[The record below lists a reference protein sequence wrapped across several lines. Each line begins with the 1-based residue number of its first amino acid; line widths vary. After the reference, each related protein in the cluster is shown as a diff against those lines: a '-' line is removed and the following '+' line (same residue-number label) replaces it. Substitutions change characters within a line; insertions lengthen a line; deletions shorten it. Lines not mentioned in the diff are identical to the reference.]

1 MAFQSGSQVNAA
13 LGRTDFTPFLQG
25 AMQGAQAQARGAENI
40 AQGLAGLGQ
49 QAAAGMREQYKEAK
63 ELKLEERKYKDT
75 IASGMKILEVLGKTP
90 DIPDS
95 VKKLLPELTQGLGNP
110 NVSLSQQAASASM
123 LGNIFGSVLTAG
135 LKTTMENAAENE
147 AAKYANAVM
156 ESGGRPFSMVNKV
169 SPTAQVKGEQLAANI
184 AKTKSETY
192 ENLVNRTKPVAT
204 VYPTAEEARKAGEAA
219 NPGLSVQVENAPGG
233 FKFNASQ
240 RIVPDD
246 ETRFKLE
253 SFGKEVDRII
263 QTGEAA
269 RQVAPAINSLLG
281 LIDSGNLKTGFGEAA
296 KAQVRSIGK
305 AIGFP
310 VDEAA
315 LANAQQA
322 NAMFGQM
329 ILQYYQQTKG
339 SISNAE
345 NILFQSFGPELGKSE
360 AANKAILTFS
370 KKRNEFDRDL
380 ERIAKDYRLGKLD
393 RQKAQEQIISR
404 QDRYDNDIGS
414 LIPDAPA
421 ATGNPA
427 PNQAAIN
434 YLKQNPNAR
443 AAFDEKYGAGAA
455 KQVLGN

>member
-1 MAFQSGSQVNAA
+1 
-13 LGRTDFTPFLQG
+13 
-25 AMQGAQAQARGAENI
+25 
-40 AQGLAGLGQ
+40 
-49 QAAAGMREQYKEAK
+49 
-63 ELKLEERKYKDT
+63 
-75 IASGMKILEVLGKTP
+75 
-90 DIPDS
+90 
-95 VKKLLPELTQGLGNP
+95 
-110 NVSLSQQAASASM
+110 M

-204 VYPTAEEARKAGEAA
+204 VYPTADAARIAGEAA
-219 NPGLSVQVENAPGG
+219 NPGLVVQVENAPGG
-233 FKFNASQ
+233 FQFKAAQ
-240 RIVPDD
+240 RMVPDD
-246 ETRFKLE
+246 ETKIRLE
-253 SFGKEVDRII
+253 SFGQEVDRII

-421 ATGNPA
+421 VG
-427 PNQAAIN
+427 
-434 YLKQNPNAR
+434 
-443 AAFDEKYGAGAA
+443 GAGP
-455 KQVLGN
+455 KNISVDY

>member
-1 MAFQSGSQVNAA
+1 MAFQSGSQVNPA
-13 LGRTDFTPFLQG
+13 LGRTDFTPFLAG
-25 AMQGAQAQARGAENI
+25 AMQGAQAQVRGAENI

-90 DIPDS
+90 DIPES
-95 VKKLLPELTQGLGNP
+95 VKRLLPEFTQGLGNP

-147 AAKYANAVM
+147 AAKYANALT
-156 ESGGRPFSMVNKV
+156 EAGGRPFSMVNPV
-169 SPTAQVKGEQLAANI
+169 SATAKFRGEQMAAGL
-184 AKTKSETY
+184 AKTKSETF
-192 ENLVNRTKPVAT
+192 ENLVDRTKPVAT
-204 VYPTAEEARKAGEAA
+204 VYPTADAARKAGEAA

-246 ETRFKLE
+246 ETKFKLE
-253 SFGKEVDRII
+253 SFGKEIDRII

-305 AIGFP
+305 AIGFD
-310 VDEAA
+310 VNEAA
-315 LANAQQA
+315 LANAQQG

-345 NILFQSFGPELGKSE
+345 NILFQSFGPELGKSPE
-360 AANKAILTFS
+360 ANKAILTFS
-370 KKRNEFDRDL
+370 KKRNELDRDL
-380 ERIAKDYRLGKLD
+380 EKIAKDYRLGKLD

-414 LIPDAPA
+414 LIPNAPT
-421 ATGNPA
+421 ATNNPK

-434 YLKQNPNAR
+434 YLQQNPNAR
-443 AAFDEKYGAGAA
+443 AAFDAKYGAGAA

>member
-25 AMQGAQAQARGAENI
+25 AMQGAQAQGRAGELI
-40 AQGLAGLGQ
+40 GQGLAGLGQ
-49 QAAAGMREQYKEAK
+49 QVATGVEKYYKKQEEKQLNEQATETVSRI
-63 ELKLEERKYKDT
+63 LKTNPAFGAQVGLKPD
-75 IASGMKILEVLGKTP
+75 ASGNIDRKAIGAVVKSLGGAANTIQFANTLNEFTRKQSEDT
-90 DIPDS
+90 
-95 VKKLLPELTQGLGNP
+95 
-110 NVSLSQQAASASM
+110 QAAQYAS
-123 LGNIFGSVLTAG
+123 
-135 LKTTMENAAENE
+135 
-147 AAKYANAVM
+147 AVM
-156 ESGGRPFSMVNKV
+156 ESGGRPFSMVNQV
-169 SPTAQVKGEQLAANI
+169 SPTAQFRGAEMAAGL
-184 AKTKSETY
+184 AKTKSETA
-192 ENLVNRTKPVAT
+192 ENLVNRIKPVAT
-204 VYPTAEEARKAGEAA
+204 VYPTADAARIAGEAA
-219 NPGLSVQVENAPGG
+219 NPGLVVQVENAPGG
-233 FKFNASQ
+233 FQFKAAQ
-240 RIVPDD
+240 RMVPDD
-246 ETRFKLE
+246 ETKIRLE
-253 SFGKEVDRII
+253 SFGQEVDRII

-315 LANAQQA
+315 LSNAQQA

-404 QDRYDNDIGS
+404 QDKYDNDINS
-414 LIPDAPA
+414 LIPNAPA

>member
-1 MAFQSGSQVNAA
+1 MAFQSGSQVNPA

-49 QAAAGMREQYKEAK
+49 QVASGVEKYYKKQEEKQLNEQAIDTVSRI
-63 ELKLEERKYKDT
+63 LKTNPAFGDQIGLRPDASGNVDRKAIGSVIKTLGGARDT
-75 IASGMKILEVLGKTP
+75 IQIANTLNEFTRKQTE
-90 DIPDS
+90 D
-95 VKKLLPELTQGLGNP
+95 TQ
-110 NVSLSQQAASASM
+110 SAQYASA
-123 LGNIFGSVLTAG
+123 LT
-135 LKTTMENAAENE
+135 E
-147 AAKYANAVM
+147 A
-156 ESGGRPFSMVNKV
+156 GGRPFSMVNQV
-169 SPTAQVKGEQLAANI
+169 TPTAKFKGEVLAAGL
-184 AKTKSETY
+184 AKTKSETA

-204 VYPTAEEARKAGEAA
+204 VYPTAEEARKAGEFA
-219 NPGLSVQVENAPGG
+219 NPGLVVQVENAPGG
-233 FKFNASQ
+233 FQFKAAQ
-240 RIVPDD
+240 RMVPDD
-246 ETRFKLE
+246 ETRNKLE
-253 SFGKEVDRII
+253 SFSKEVDRII

-404 QDRYDNDIGS
+404 QDKYDNDIGS
-414 LIPDAPA
+414 LIPNAPA
-421 ATGNPA
+421 STGNPA

-434 YLKQNPNAR
+434 YLRQNPNAR

>member
-1 MAFQSGSQVNAA
+1 
-13 LGRTDFTPFLQG
+13 
-25 AMQGAQAQARGAENI
+25 MQGAQAQARGAENI

-49 QAAAGMREQYKEAK
+49 QVASGVEKYYKKQEEKQLNEQAIDTVSRI
-63 ELKLEERKYKDT
+63 LKTNPAFGDQIGLRPDASGNVDRKAIGSVIKTLGGARDT
-75 IASGMKILEVLGKTP
+75 IQIANTLNEFTRKQTE
-90 DIPDS
+90 D
-95 VKKLLPELTQGLGNP
+95 TQ
-110 NVSLSQQAASASM
+110 SAQYASA
-123 LGNIFGSVLTAG
+123 LT
-135 LKTTMENAAENE
+135 E
-147 AAKYANAVM
+147 A
-156 ESGGRPFSMVNKV
+156 GGRPFSMVNQV
-169 SPTAQVKGEQLAANI
+169 TPTAKFKGEVLAAGL
-184 AKTKSETY
+184 AKTKSETA

-204 VYPTAEEARKAGEAA
+204 VYPTAEEARKAGEFA
-219 NPGLSVQVENAPGG
+219 NPGLVVQVENAPGG
-233 FKFNASQ
+233 FQFKAAQ
-240 RIVPDD
+240 RMVPDD
-246 ETRFKLE
+246 ETRNKLE
-253 SFGKEVDRII
+253 SFSKEVDRII

-404 QDRYDNDIGS
+404 QDKYDNDIGS
-414 LIPDAPA
+414 LIPNAPA
-421 ATGNPA
+421 STGNPA

-434 YLKQNPNAR
+434 YLRQNPNAR

>member
-25 AMQGAQAQARGAENI
+25 AMQGAQAQGRAGELI
-40 AQGLAGLGQ
+40 GQGLAGLGQ
-49 QAAAGMREQYKEAK
+49 QVATGVEKYYKKQEEKQLNEQATETVSRILQTNPAFGAQVG
-63 ELKLEERKYKDT
+63 LKPD
-75 IASGMKILEVLGKTP
+75 ASGNIDRKAIGAVVKSLGGAANTIQFANTLNEFTRKQAEDT
-90 DIPDS
+90 
-95 VKKLLPELTQGLGNP
+95 
-110 NVSLSQQAASASM
+110 QAAQYASA
-123 LGNIFGSVLTAG
+123 VT
-135 LKTTMENAAENE
+135 NA
-147 AAKYANAVM
+147 
-156 ESGGRPFSMVNKV
+156 GGRPFSMVNQV
-169 SPTAQVKGEQLAANI
+169 SPTAQFRGAEMAAGL
-184 AKTKSETY
+184 AKTKSETA
-192 ENLVNRTKPVAT
+192 ENLVNRIKPVAT
-204 VYPTAEEARKAGEAA
+204 VYPTADAARIAGEAA
-219 NPGLSVQVENAPGG
+219 NPGLVVQVENAPGG
-233 FKFNASQ
+233 FQFKAAQ
-240 RIVPDD
+240 RMVPDD
-246 ETRFKLE
+246 ETKIRLE
-253 SFGKEVDRII
+253 SFGQEVDRII

-404 QDRYDNDIGS
+404 QDKYDNDIGS
-414 LIPDAPA
+414 LIPNAPA

>member
-1 MAFQSGSQVNAA
+1 
-13 LGRTDFTPFLQG
+13 
-25 AMQGAQAQARGAENI
+25 MQGAQAQGRAGELI
-40 AQGLAGLGQ
+40 GQGLAGLGQ
-49 QAAAGMREQYKEAK
+49 QVATGVEKYYKKQEEKQLNEQATETVSRI
-63 ELKLEERKYKDT
+63 LKTNPAFGAQVGLKPD
-75 IASGMKILEVLGKTP
+75 ASGNIDRKAIGAVVKSLGGAANTIQFANTLNEFTRKQSEDT
-90 DIPDS
+90 
-95 VKKLLPELTQGLGNP
+95 
-110 NVSLSQQAASASM
+110 QAAQYAS
-123 LGNIFGSVLTAG
+123 
-135 LKTTMENAAENE
+135 
-147 AAKYANAVM
+147 AVM
-156 ESGGRPFSMVNKV
+156 ESGGRPFSMVNQV
-169 SPTAQVKGEQLAANI
+169 SPTAQFRGAEMAAGL
-184 AKTKSETY
+184 AKTKSETA
-192 ENLVNRTKPVAT
+192 ENLVNRIKPVAT
-204 VYPTAEEARKAGEAA
+204 VYPTADAARIAGEAA
-219 NPGLSVQVENAPGG
+219 NPGLVVQVENAPGG
-233 FKFNASQ
+233 FQFKAAQ
-240 RIVPDD
+240 RMVPDD
-246 ETRFKLE
+246 ETKIRLE
-253 SFGKEVDRII
+253 SFGQEVDRII

-315 LANAQQA
+315 LSNAQQA

-404 QDRYDNDIGS
+404 QDKYDNDINS
-414 LIPDAPA
+414 LIPNAPA

>member
-1 MAFQSGSQVNAA
+1 MAFQSGSQVNPA

-25 AMQGAQAQARGAENI
+25 AMQGAQAQARGAELI
-40 AQGLAGLGQ
+40 GQGLAGLGQ
-49 QAAAGMREQYKEAK
+49 QV
-63 ELKLEERKYKDT
+63 
-75 IASGMKILEVLGKTP
+75 ASGIEKYYKKQEQK
-90 DIPDS
+90 DIE
-95 VKKLLPELTQGLGNP
+95 KQGIEFIKS
-110 NVSLSQQAASASM
+110 NVPGIDDKAASAGLKAAGGAAAFVNFMASQRQSQESAKEKQQVDS
-123 LGNIFGSVLTAG
+123 LTEILRQGGGTIPAPISNEVARSFSPSTLTAAREQFLKQSKMEAEINKLNASANEG
-135 LKTTMENAAENE
+135 LIK
-147 AAKYANAVM
+147 
-156 ESGGRPFSMVNKV
+156 
-169 SPTAQVKGEQLAANI
+169 
-184 AKTKSETY
+184 
-192 ENLVNRTKPVAT
+192 KPVEA
-204 VYPTAEEARKAGEAA
+204 VYPTAEAARMAGEAA
-219 NPGLSVQVENAPGG
+219 NPGISVQVENAPGG
-233 FKFNASQ
+233 FKFSASQ

-246 ETRFKLE
+246 ETRFRLE

-305 AIGFP
+305 AIGFD
-310 VDEAA
+310 VNEAA

-370 KKRNEFDRDL
+370 KKRNELDRDL
-380 ERIAKDYRLGKLD
+380 EKIAKDYRLGKLD
-393 RQKAQEQIISR
+393 RQQAQEQIVSR
-404 QDRYDNDIGS
+404 QERYDNDIGS

-421 ATGNPA
+421 ATNNPK

-434 YLKQNPNAR
+434 YLQQNPNAR
-443 AAFDEKYGAGAA
+443 AAFDAKYGAGAA

>member
-1 MAFQSGSQVNAA
+1 MAFQSGSQVNPA

-40 AQGLAGLGQ
+40 AAGLAGLGQ
-49 QAAAGMREQYKEAK
+49 QVASGIEKYYKKQEEKQLNEQAIDTVSRILKTNPAFGDQIGLKPDASGNIDRKAIGSVIKSLGGAPNTIQFANTLNEFTRKQAEETQAAQYAAA
-63 ELKLEERKYKDT
+63 
-75 IASGMKILEVLGKTP
+75 
-90 DIPDS
+90 
-95 VKKLLPELTQGLGNP
+95 
-110 NVSLSQQAASASM
+110 SL
-123 LGNIFGSVLTAG
+123 
-135 LKTTMENAAENE
+135 
-147 AAKYANAVM
+147 
-156 ESGGRPFSMVNKV
+156 ESGGRPFSMVTPV
-169 SPTAQVKGEQLAANI
+169 SPTAKFKGEQMAANL
-184 AKTKSETY
+184 ANLQSETAK
-192 ENLVNRTKPVAT
+192 NLR
-204 VYPTAEEARKAGEAA
+204 EKAGVPGVAMTPA
-219 NPGLSVQVENAPGG
+219 QVSALPAGTDYKGTPMADGNIYVTGLSRFAPPAQTN
-233 FKFNASQ
+233 FNMGDKEAE
-240 RIVPDD
+240 I
-246 ETRFKLE
+246 KLE

-281 LIDSGNLKTGFGEAA
+281 LLDSGNLKTGFGEAA

-315 LANAQQA
+315 LGNAQQA

-370 KKRNEFDRDL
+370 KKRNELDRDL
-380 ERIAKDYRLGKLD
+380 EKIAKDYRLGKLD
-393 RQKAQEQIISR
+393 RQQAQEKIVSR
-404 QDRYDNDIGS
+404 QERYDNDIGS

-421 ATGNPA
+421 ATNNPK

-434 YLKQNPNAR
+434 YLQQNPNAR
-443 AAFDEKYGAGAA
+443 AAFDAKYGAGAA

>member
-1 MAFQSGSQVNAA
+1 MAFQSGSQVNPA

-49 QAAAGMREQYKEAK
+49 QVASGIEKYYKKEEEKKVRKEGIDFIVRNFNVDEKAAAAGLSALGPQIIPFLQGEKERQRVEQSSQYAGLLEQSGGAPVSLESGPISSVAQQQGRAMYLDNLYKQSQIAKNLREKAGVPGVAMTPAEVSALPAGTDYKGTPMADGNIYVTGLSRFAPPAQTNFNIGDKEA
-63 ELKLEERKYKDT
+63 E
-75 IASGMKILEVLGKTP
+75 I
-90 DIPDS
+90 
-95 VKKLLPELTQGLGNP
+95 
-110 NVSLSQQAASASM
+110 
-123 LGNIFGSVLTAG
+123 
-135 LKTTMENAAENE
+135 
-147 AAKYANAVM
+147 
-156 ESGGRPFSMVNKV
+156 
-169 SPTAQVKGEQLAANI
+169 
-184 AKTKSETY
+184 
-192 ENLVNRTKPVAT
+192 
-204 VYPTAEEARKAGEAA
+204 
-219 NPGLSVQVENAPGG
+219 
-233 FKFNASQ
+233 
-240 RIVPDD
+240 
-246 ETRFKLE
+246 KLE

-281 LIDSGNLKTGFGEAA
+281 LLDSGKLQTGFGEGA
-296 KAQVRSIGK
+296 KAQMRSVGK

-315 LANAQQA
+315 LGNAQQA

-345 NILFQSFGPELGKSE
+345 NILFQSFGPELGKSPE
-360 AANKAILTFS
+360 ANKAILTFS
-370 KKRNEFDRDL
+370 KKRNELDRDL
-380 ERIAKDYRLGKLD
+380 EKIAKDYRLGKLD
-393 RQKAQEQIISR
+393 RQQAQEKIVSR
-404 QDRYDNDIGS
+404 QERYDNDIGS
-414 LIPDAPA
+414 LIPEVPA
-421 ATGNPA
+421 ATNNPK

-434 YLKQNPNAR
+434 YLQQNPNAR